1 VTPESSVLPFERVGP
16 YRIEGPIGA
25 GGMGTVWRAWDER
38 LRRHVAIK
46 RVLSEAV
53 THGRERLR
61 REARAAARLNHPAV
75 VRIYDLLEREDG
87 EWIVMELV
95 PGQTLRALLDRQGP
109 LEPRRAIR
117 IGIEIAE
124 GLAEAHTQGVLHRDL
139 KTTNV
144 MVTPAGHVRI
154 LDFGLAKDMPQEGVE
169 GDLSLTL
176 PGLLLGTC
184 YAMSPE
190 QVMGRPLDAR
200 SDLFSLGSLLYE
212 TLTGN
217 PPFRGEMPRDSL
229 ALVLNRRPKPLLQV
243 RPEVPEG
250 LSVLVEQLLE
260 KNVLLRPRSAREVSG
275 FLAEMVETAGA
286 GTAEPDRGGA
296 VVSRAG
302 LRPADVTQQTM
313 IDLPSRLRQDF
324 QAGGKAVATDPL
336 SIAAVP
342 AAGDRLPVTVL
353 CCGLVGLDAAGN
365 ARRLDVEILSEA
377 MIGLQNLARLVAGP
391 LGGTLGSVLGQSLWL
406 SFGDPQPRADAPE
419 RAVRAALRLLAQFK
433 RLETGGGGRRLAL
446 RLALH
451 TGPALIKARP
461 GEAAQLQLGS
471 TLDLVL
477 GLQAVTPPGSVVV
490 SGDCRRMIGGERF
503 QLEALEPVR
512 VQGFDVAVDVWR
524 VE

>member
-1 VTPESSVLPFERVGP
+1 
-16 YRIEGPIGA
+16 
-25 GGMGTVWRAWDER
+25 MGTVWRAWDER

-61 REARAAARLNHPAV
+61 REARAAARLNHPAI
-75 VRIYDLLEREDG
+75 VRVYDLLEREDG

-95 PGQTLRALLDRQGP
+95 PGQTLRELLDRQGP
-109 LEPRRAIR
+109 LDPGRALR

-144 MVTPAGHVRI
+144 VVTPAGHVRI

-169 GDLSLTL
+169 GELSLTL

-212 TLTGN
+212 TLTGP

-229 ALVLNRRPKPLLQV
+229 ALVMNRRPKPLLQV

-275 FLAEMVETAGA
+275 FLSEMVEPASA
-286 GTAEPDRGGA
+286 GTADPDRAGA
-296 VVSRAG
+296 VVSRPS

-324 QAGGKAVATDPL
+324 QAGGKAVHPE
-336 SIAAVP
+336 S
-342 AAGDRLPVTVL
+342 DRLPVTVL

-365 ARRLDVEILSEA
+365 TRRLDVEILSEA
-377 MIGLQNLARLVAGP
+377 MIGLQDLARLVAGP

-406 SFGDPQPRADAPE
+406 SFGYPQPRADAPE

-433 RLETGGGGRRLAL
+433 RLEGGGGGQRLAL

-461 GEAAQLQLGS
+461 GETAQLQLGS
-471 TLDLVL
+471 TLDLAL

-490 SGDCRRMIGGERF
+490 SGECRRMVGEERF
-503 QLEALEPVR
+503 QMEALEPVR
-512 VQGFDVAVDVWR
+512 VQGFEGAVEAWWVQ
-524 VE
+524 